1 MVFNKLL
8 DSISEEQAFVKGSYR
23 KWTTMGMEGMSSWDI
38 PALVDDD
45 DLSSSPV
52 AMNSE
57 QKYIFF
63 PY

>member
-1 MVFNKLL
+1 
-8 DSISEEQAFVKGSYR
+8 
-23 KWTTMGMEGMSSWDI
+23 MGMEGMSSWDI